1 MQSYTED
8 TFEHEKYQDR
18 PARNAQQFVMVNYKI
33 SVRFYD
39 TDIYPSGVISEEK
52 YKIIAGFENS
62 SEAKSFINDNMQ
74 RITEDFNRAEEFQ
87 NYRKI
92 SALNDVI
99 ILYDREHDIEY
110 IFGQEI
116 DYNKVREELQKE
128 FESRGVTLLQGVHE
142 AEYETS
148 SNDSY
153 DEGDSDYEEDAPEQ
167 DEPDDDFGL
176 W

>member
-1 MQSYTED
+1 MQLYTED
-8 TFEHEKYQDR
+8 TFNHEKYQDR
-18 PARNAQQFVMVNYKI
+18 PARNAQHFIMVNYKI
-33 SVRFYD
+33 SARFYN

-62 SEAKSFINDNMQ
+62 SEAKSFINDNIQ
-74 RITEDFNRAEEFQ
+74 RITEDFNRVEEFQ
-87 NYRKI
+87 DYRKK

-99 ILYDREHDIEY
+99 ILYDREYDIEY

-116 DYNKVREELQKE
+116 DYNKIREELQNE
-128 FESRGVTLLQGVHE
+128 FELRGVTLLQGVHE
-142 AEYETS
+142 TEYNVS
-148 SNDSY
+148 QDNCY
-153 DEGDSDYEEDAPEQ
+153 DESDPDYEEDEPEQ